1 MKKSILLLITLLF
14 SSFMFAQD
22 EPCGTITTP
31 ESEAY
36 FNRMKNQIEQLENE
50 FMSRT
55 ATQRNSSAL
64 TSVPIKAHII
74 RQTDGSGGLTELELT
89 DALEI
94 VNTFYANAN
103 INFFLCEAINY
114 IDDDALY
121 NFQTSSQDA
130 MSTAN
135 GVDDVV
141 NIYFTNTVTST
152 TTGST
157 LCGYAYMPPGPET
170 ILMKNSCATNG
181 STLAHEIGHFFGLN
195 HTHGTTNGELTDEL
209 VDGSNCDAAGDYIC
223 DTNADPQLSSG
234 VVNSSCVYTGILVD
248 ANNDAYV
255 PNPLN
260 IMSYSRKTCR
270 TEFSDQQYARMNAV
284 YQTSRNNLNCP
295 NFKVDFVADNT
306 SSCEDSSTVTFTD
319 SSIGATSW
327 SWDVDGDDVE
337 DYTTQS
343 FTHTYSDPGMYDV
356 TLSISNNSE
365 TITKVK
371 SEYIQVGFEIEA
383 PQIQLVLNFDS
394 YAAETS
400 WTFKNSEGTI
410 LYSGGGYGTSDNDST
425 LDVQPF
431 DFDPGL
437 CYLFTIND
445 SYGDGMC
452 CGSGL
457 VGYELK
463 PIVNGT
469 VGNSFY
475 SGSGDA
481 FADSAS
487 KQFNVAGVFSLNE
500 FNTSSITLYPNPTRS
515 KITIASPM
523 YSLPDAFTIYNTL
536 GQKILSKTIS
546 TETDLEIDLQD
557 FNTGMYFIKLTK
569 DSMSVTKT
577 IIIN

>member
-1 MKKSILLLITLLF
+1 MKNSILLFISMLF
-14 SSFMFAQD
+14 FSFMFAQD

-50 FMSRT
+50 YMSRT
-55 ATQRNSSAL
+55 AAQRSSTAL

-74 RQTDGSGGLTELELT
+74 RLTDGSEGLTEQELT

-103 INFFLCEAINY
+103 LNFFLCEAINY
-114 IDDDALY
+114 IDDTSLY
-121 NFQTSSQDA
+121 DFQNESQDA

-141 NIYFTNTVTST
+141 NIYFANTVTSSS
-152 TTGST
+152 GSS

-195 HTHGTTNGELTDEL
+195 HTHGTSNTELTDEL

-223 DTNADPQLSSG
+223 DTNADPKLSG
-234 VVNSSCVYTGILVD
+234 VVDSSCVYTGSLVD
-248 ANNDAYV
+248 ANNQVYV

-260 IMSYSRKTCR
+260 VMSYSRKICR
-270 TEFSDQQYARMNAV
+270 IEFSDQQYARMNAI

-295 NFKVDFVADNT
+295 TFTVDFVADITTICDDN
-306 SSCEDSSTVTFTD
+306 STVTFTD
-319 SSIGATSW
+319 TSVGATSW
-327 SWDVDGDDVE
+327 SWDVDGDDVI
-337 DYTTQS
+337 DYTTQNV
-343 FTHTYSDPGMYDV
+343 THTYSDAGQYDV
-356 TLSISNNSE
+356 TLSISNNLDI
-365 TITKVK
+365 ITKVK
-371 SEYIQVGFEIEA
+371 TEYIEIGFEIEA
-383 PQIQLVLNFDS
+383 TQIRLEIKFDNFAD
-394 YAAETS
+394 ETS
-400 WTFKNSEGTI
+400 WMFQDSEGSI
-410 LYSGGGYGTSDNDST
+410 LYSGGDYGENDNDT
-425 LDVQPF
+425 QLVQTF
-431 DFDPGL
+431 DIAPGL
-437 CYLFTIND
+437 CYLFTIID

-452 CGSGL
+452 CGQGQGS
-457 VGYELK
+457 YELI

-469 VGNSFY
+469 DGNAFY
-475 SGSGDA
+475 SGDA
-481 FADSAS
+481 FEDSAS
-487 KQFNVAGVFSLNE
+487 KQFNVAGVLSLNG

-523 YSLPDAFTIYNTL
+523 NSLPDAFTIYTTL
-536 GQKILSKTIS
+536 GQKVLSKTINS
-546 TETDLEIDLQD
+546 ETDLEIDLQD
-557 FNTGMYFIKLTK
+557 FDTGMYFIKLTK